1 MSKAPEPQVPTSSLH
16 SVHGG
21 TYGYL
26 NYHLAGGLFS
36 AVPVVEKQIWSIF
49 SNRIKNMIV

>member
-16 SVHGG
+16 SVYGG

-36 AVPVVEKQIWSIF
+36 AVPIVEKQIWSIF